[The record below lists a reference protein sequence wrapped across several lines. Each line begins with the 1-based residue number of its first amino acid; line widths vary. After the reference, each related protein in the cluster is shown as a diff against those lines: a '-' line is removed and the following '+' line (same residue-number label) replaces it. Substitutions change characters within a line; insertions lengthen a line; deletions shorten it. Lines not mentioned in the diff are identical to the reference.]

1 MVACLTTWGTAW
13 PPACV
18 PNTGGPNLRG
28 RWGGGGSHTRE
39 TTNGAAEH
47 SSSQWT
53 ASCASISSSVHQ
65 FTNTQIQIHEYKCTS
80 TNAQTLRHN
89 ELHGCVSTWPPLCAT
104 LCSPKLASNRQKCQK
119 PMRQRHAVINNTV
132 GFIKLV
138 SLERGIVGQ
147 LYRPHGMADS
157 LWQLRLRRED

>member
-28 RWGGGGSHTRE
+28 RWGEGAPILGKQQTVQQNTLPHNGLHRVPASPLLYINSQIHKFKY
-39 TTNGAAEH
+39 TN
-47 SSSQWT
+47 
-53 ASCASISSSVHQ
+53 
-65 FTNTQIQIHEYKCTS
+65 TNTQIQIHEYKCTS

-89 ELHGCVSTWPPLCAT
+89 ELHGCVSAWPPLCAT

-119 PMRQRHAVINNTV
+119 PTRQRHAAI
-132 GFIKLV
+132 
-138 SLERGIVGQ
+138 
-147 LYRPHGMADS
+147 
-157 LWQLRLRRED
+157 

>member
-65 FTNTQIQIHEYKCTS
+65 FTNTQIQIHKYKHTNSNTQVQMHKHKCTNS
-80 TNAQTLRHN
+80 SSQRIAWL
-89 ELHGCVSTWPPLCAT
+89 CVR
-104 LCSPKLASNRQKCQK
+104 LASI
-119 PMRQRHAVINNTV
+119 MRHTV
-132 GFIKLV
+132 FTKISFKQTKMPKTN
-138 SLERGIVGQ
+138 EAKTCMQ
-147 LYRPHGMADS
+147 
-157 LWQLRLRRED
+157 Q